1 MIFSISAITNIYRNG
16 KLVEGATVC
25 EIMFTTVQHPETCHG
40 RVRVI
45 GNIRKFD
52 NGDIIKIG
60 PTPQNKLVIRGKVI
74 GRDDTRN
81 ILIFV
86 ISDLIILP
94 KRAVKECVQNGNV
107 AIDVDTTIKV
117 AANTL
122 LKHRIRGAP
131 AVDAANIVGVVTLE
145 QITKALVSGLTN
157 QKVRD
162 VMSSAPIIIDGDAQI
177 PDVAKLFDQH
187 HTRNIVVAING
198 KPHGIVSREDL
209 VRESTIVSELI
220 IAFRGNYIF
229 PVRLQY
235 YKAYP
240 RSGTPTHKMTIE
252 DDIKSIEDEIRKTP
266 YNKATSHHIGRLKA
280 KIARLRDE
288 VQKRAASKSG
298 GEGYA
303 VKKSGHATIVMVGFP
318 SVGKSTLLNVLTG
331 TESEVAAYEF
341 TTLDVI
347 PGTQGC
353 CDRARARKGGDL
365 GDPEF

>member
-1 MIFSISAITNIYRNG
+1 MELTPIQTEILTTLINLFHQKRRAVKGEEIAAVIDRNPGTVRNQMQALRMLGIVEGVPGPKGGYHPTGQTYDILDISDQPAETITNIYRNG

-220 IAFRGNYIF
+220 IA
-229 PVRLQY
+229 
-235 YKAYP
+235 
-240 RSGTPTHKMTIE
+240 
-252 DDIKSIEDEIRKTP
+252 
-266 YNKATSHHIGRLKA
+266 
-280 KIARLRDE
+280 
-288 VQKRAASKSG
+288 
-298 GEGYA
+298 
-303 VKKSGHATIVMVGFP
+303 P
-318 SVGKSTLLNVLTG
+318 SFMS
-331 TESEVAAYEF
+331 A
-341 TTLDVI
+341 
-347 PGTQGC
+347 
-353 CDRARARKGGDL
+353 
-365 GDPEF
+365 

>member
-1 MIFSISAITNIYRNG
+1 MELTPIQTEILTTLINLFHQKRRAVKGEEIAAVIDRNPGTVRNQMQALRMLGIVEGVPGPKGGYHPTGQTYDILDISDQPAKTITNIYRNG

-25 EIMFTTVQHPETCHG
+25 EIMFTTVQHPEKCHG

-45 GNIRKFD
+45 GDIRKFD

-60 PTPQNKLVIRGKVI
+60 PTPQNKLVIRGKAI

-81 ILIFV
+81 VLIFE

-94 KRAVKECVQNGNV
+94 KRAVKECIQNGNV

-162 VMSSAPIIIDGDAQI
+162 IMSSAPIIIDGDAQI

-209 VRESTIVSELI
+209 VRESTIVGELI
-220 IAFRGNYIF
+220 IA
-229 PVRLQY
+229 
-235 YKAYP
+235 
-240 RSGTPTHKMTIE
+240 
-252 DDIKSIEDEIRKTP
+252 
-266 YNKATSHHIGRLKA
+266 
-280 KIARLRDE
+280 
-288 VQKRAASKSG
+288 
-298 GEGYA
+298 
-303 VKKSGHATIVMVGFP
+303 P
-318 SVGKSTLLNVLTG
+318 SFMS
-331 TESEVAAYEF
+331 A
-341 TTLDVI
+341 
-347 PGTQGC
+347 
-353 CDRARARKGGDL
+353 
-365 GDPEF
+365 